1 MWSRLSVTT
10 DLGPICTQRYT
21 TFVPLPF
28 AKKPERRTT
37 RCTGDSCGGEVL
49 AEQPHVG
56 RLVEDMD
63 TAFREWPIEFGD
75 SGYIALYHFDGE
87 TATIL
92 AVRHQKEA
100 GY

>member
-1 MWSRLSVTT
+1 MSRLIWAPSALS
-10 DLGPICTQRYT
+10 DIQRLYR
-21 TFVPLPF
+21 FLLPRSPS
-28 AKKPERRTT
+28 AARRAAQVI
-37 RCTGDSCGGEVL
+37 RAGVKVL

-56 RLVEDMD
+56 RSVEDMD